1 MKTFRTTKGPFK
13 ERPYYTNQEIEN
25 VCTDELRAVGLYP
38 TTPGPIRIDR
48 FVEKRFGVTPIYE
61 DLAEGVLGF
70 TKFGPKGVQA
80 IVVARSLDEDGTTP
94 AERRIRTTV
103 AHEAGHGLLH
113 AHLFLEVSENGS
125 LFGDFSDPTAPKV
138 LCRDVPNDSTSHAP
152 YYDGRWWE
160 FQANRTIGAL
170 LLPQPLVH
178 VALESLLTAS
188 GSLGIKTLERV
199 NREKAARLLADTF
212 EVNPVVAKIRLG
224 ELFPVAT
231 EAQLRL

>member
-25 VCTDELRAVGLYP
+25 ICTDELRAARLYP
-38 TTPGPIRIDR
+38 TTPGPVRIDR
-48 FVEKRFGVTPIYE
+48 FVEKRFGVAPVYE
-61 DLAEGVLGF
+61 DLADGVLGF

-80 IVVARSLDEDGTTP
+80 IVVARSLDEDGTTS

-113 AHLFLEVSENGS
+113 AHLFFEVQEKDS

-138 LCRDVPNDSTSHAP
+138 LCRDVPNTSMGHAP
-152 YYDGRWWE
+152 GYDGRWWE
-160 FQANRTIGAL
+160 HQANRTIGAL

-178 VALESLLTAS
+178 AALEPLLTAS
-188 GSLGIKTLERV
+188 GSLGMKTLERA

-224 ELFPVAT
+224 ELFPVGS
-231 EAQLRL
+231 ESQLRL